1 LSENPAGVPGLFEA
15 ACIGLAF
22 LSMYGHVQGVYLVVR
37 TTFVIGRVIAFTI
50 GARLG
55 LAAA

>member
-1 LSENPAGVPGLFEA
+1 LSENPAGVSGLFEA
-15 ACIGLAF
+15 VCIGLAF
-22 LSMYGHVQGVYLVVR
+22 LSMNGHGQGMYLVVR

-55 LAAA
+55 LAGA